1 MSFGINDKLR
11 FNDTFQLL
19 SFSLDSQVK
28 NLNKDYFNYLSQ
40 EFDNNELDLVNQKG
54 FYPYEYMSGFEKF
67 KEELSSKKKL
77 YSLLIG
83 KKVNR

>member
-1 MSFGINDKLR
+1 MSFSINDKLR

-40 EFDNNELDLVNQKG
+40 EFDNNELDLVNQKV
-54 FYPYEYMSGFEKF
+54 FYPDE
-67 KEELSSKKKL
+67 
-77 YSLLIG
+77 
-83 KKVNR
+83 